1 MLALLALAAP
11 TASAQRQTTTSTA
24 AAACTP
30 NPEADLSGSLSA
42 DGMSGTVRNTSA
54 TCAYQVG
61 IAAYRMFDNVIDN
74 QELYDHKVAT
84 IAPGATIRFSVSLP
98 NCKVQ
103 VDLFYGN
110 VLLSLKGQRYG
121 DRLLSAKIMGTT
133 YCTRDAGCTL
143 TQGYWKN
150 HVKAWPVTSLTLGTR
165 IYSQRQLLTIL
176 KTPVKGNGLISLAH
190 QLIAAKLNVAKGA
203 DNTAIRQV
211 IADADALIGNL
222 DVGGGGYLAPSATSS
237 LTGKLDAYN
246 NGLAGPGHC
255 G

>member
-150 HVKAWPVTSLTLGTR
+150 HVKACGHQSNTWHEDLFAAPASHDPENAGQGQR
-165 IYSQRQLLTIL
+165 I
-176 KTPVKGNGLISLAH
+176 
-190 QLIAAKLNVAKGA
+190 
-203 DNTAIRQV
+203 D
-211 IADADALIGNL
+211 
-222 DVGGGGYLAPSATSS
+222 
-237 LTGKLDAYN
+237 
-246 NGLAGPGHC
+246 LAGASTYC
-255 G
+255 SQAQCS